1 MMADGLRAR
10 VLRICVSMVF
20 FAAVASSLSV
30 ELPANP
36 LGEDLADAS
45 FTQPRKRFVADP
57 DAEAAAALT
66 SKLLVPIF
74 VGWGLFCYAAY
85 RVLKSESWLSVGAVL
100 AFAVLVA
107 RR

>member
-1 MMADGLRAR
+1 MRLDGLLRGGRVIAVRGAACEPAR
-10 VLRICVSMVF
+10 RGS
-20 FAAVASSLSV
+20 
-30 ELPANP
+30 
-36 LGEDLADAS
+36 GEDLADAS